1 MSQGIL
7 VCVRNAEHPDVRDL
21 SLTSVLA
28 AMADPV
34 RMHLVQTLADGR
46 ELAWSELDVP
56 VGKSTL
62 SHHLKTLRAAG
73 VTKTRQ
79 EGTRC
84 FVRLRLDDLDQRF
97 PGVLQ
102 SILCAAGP
110 LTPLAARPRD
120 TVQDV
125 VLQPACG
132 LDQES
137 GDAA

>member
-1 MSQGIL
+1 M
-7 VCVRNAEHPDVRDL
+7 CVRNAEHPDVEDL

-28 AMADPV
+28 AIADPV

-46 ELAWSELDVP
+46 ELAWGELDVP

-62 SHHLKTLRAAG
+62 SHHLKTLRGAG

-84 FVRLRLDDLDQRF
+84 FVRLRLDDLEQRF

-102 SILCAAGP
+102 SILSAAGP
-110 LTPLAARPRD
+110 GTPLPVRPRD
-120 TVQDV
+120 TLPDKVTLPPCD
-125 VLQPACG
+125 P
-132 LDQES
+132 DKDS
-137 GDAA
+137 GDPA

>member
-1 MSQGIL
+1 
-7 VCVRNAEHPDVRDL
+7 VRNAEHPDVRDL

-34 RMHLVQTLADGR
+34 RMHLVQTLANGR

-62 SHHLKTLRAAG
+62 SHHLKTLRGAG

-84 FVRLRLDDLDQRF
+84 FVRLRLDDLEQRF

-102 SILCAAGP
+102 SILSAAGP
-110 LTPLAARPRD
+110 LTPLAVRSRD
-120 TVQDV
+120 TVHDIV
-125 VLQPACG
+125 VQPKPGSTVDLVVRRAP
-132 LDQES
+132 
-137 GDAA
+137 

>member
-1 MSQGIL
+1 MY
-7 VCVRNAEHPDVRDL
+7 VRNAEHPDVRDL
-21 SLTSVLA
+21 NLTSVLA

-62 SHHLKTLRAAG
+62 SHHLKTLRGAG

-84 FVRLRLDDLDQRF
+84 FVRLRTEDLEERF

-102 SILCAAGP
+102 SILSAAGP
-110 LTPLAARPRD
+110 LTPLEARPRD
-120 TVQDV
+120 TVNDIAA
-125 VLQPACG
+125 QPPCD
-132 LDQES
+132 LDEES

>member
-1 MSQGIL
+1 M
-7 VCVRNAEHPDVRDL
+7 CVRNAEHPDVQDL
-21 SLTSVLA
+21 NLTSVLA
-28 AMADPV
+28 AVADPV

-62 SHHLKTLRAAG
+62 SHHLKTLRGAG

-84 FVRLRLDDLDQRF
+84 FVRLRLDDLEQRF

-102 SILCAAGP
+102 SILNAAGP
-110 LTPLAARPRD
+110 HTPPSPRPGG
-120 TVQDV
+120 TVHDIV
-125 VLQPACG
+125 VQPPCDLG
-132 LDQES
+132 EKGS
-137 GDAA
+137 DAG

>member
-1 MSQGIL
+1 M
-7 VCVRNAEHPDVRDL
+7 CVRNAEHPDAQDL
-21 SLTSVLA
+21 NLTSVLA
-28 AMADPV
+28 AVADPV

-62 SHHLKTLRAAG
+62 SHHLKTLRGAG

-84 FVRLRLDDLDQRF
+84 FVRLRLDDLEQRF

-102 SILCAAGP
+102 SILSAAGP
-110 LTPLAARPRD
+110 HTPPSPRPGG
-120 TVQDV
+120 TVHDIV
-125 VLQPACG
+125 AQPPC
-132 LDQES
+132 DPDEDS
-137 GDAA
+137 GDPT